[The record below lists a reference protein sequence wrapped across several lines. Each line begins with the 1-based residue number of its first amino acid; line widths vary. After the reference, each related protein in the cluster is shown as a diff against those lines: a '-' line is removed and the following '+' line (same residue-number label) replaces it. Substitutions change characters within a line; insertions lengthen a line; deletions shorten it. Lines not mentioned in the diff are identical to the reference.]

1 MSAALAAAPP
11 MRAPAGPTL
20 ADVLQRGVGR
30 RSAAGAHAECPVC
43 SRLAASR
50 AGPPAPASSAAAAS
64 DCGTTLE

>member
-20 ADVLQRGVGR
+20 AGVLHEAWNDF
-30 RSAAGAHAECPVC
+30 SAGAHAECPVC
-43 SRLAASR
+43 SGPMR
-50 AGPPAPASSAAAAS
+50 ARWSATARVVGGRCE